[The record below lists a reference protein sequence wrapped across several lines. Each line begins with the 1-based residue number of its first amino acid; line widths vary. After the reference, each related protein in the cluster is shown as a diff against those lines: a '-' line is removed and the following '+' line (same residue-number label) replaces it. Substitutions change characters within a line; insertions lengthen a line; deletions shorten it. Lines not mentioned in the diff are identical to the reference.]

1 MYYFL
6 KLTKDMTIE
15 RIEME
20 DYDWESWRSLLI
32 DDYIEQAS
40 ISRLKTTPKLCFI
53 VDEEASALKSDRE
66 INSLASSLYG
76 RVLFG
81 DVLIAH
87 EGFNEYGYLDIMPLS
102 ETMAANLFDMF
113 THVLREVKGDLG
125 ELQDNV

>member
-20 DYDWESWRSLLI
+20 DYDWESLAKLI
-32 DDYIEQAS
+32 NCDYIEQAS
-40 ISRLKTTPKLCFI
+40 ISRLETTPKLCFI
-53 VDEEASALKSDRE
+53 VDEEGALKSDRE

-102 ETMAANLFDMF
+102 ETMAANLFNMF
-113 THVLREVKGDLG
+113 THVLKEVKGDLG

>member
-20 DYDWESWRSLLI
+20 DYNWESLAKLI
-32 DDYIEQAS
+32 NCDYIEQAS
-40 ISRLKTTPKLCFI
+40 ISRLETTPKLCFI
-53 VDEEASALKSDRE
+53 VDEEGALKSDRE

-102 ETMAANLFDMF
+102 ETMAANLFNMF
-113 THVLREVKGDLG
+113 THVLKEVKGDLG

>member
-20 DYDWESWRSLLI
+20 DYNWESLAKLI
-32 DDYIEQAS
+32 NCDYIQQAS
-40 ISRLKTTPKLCFI
+40 ISRLETTPKLCFI
-53 VDEEASALKSDRE
+53 VDEEGALKSDRE

-102 ETMAANLFDMF
+102 ETMAANLFNMF
-113 THVLREVKGDLG
+113 THVLKEVKGDLG

>member
-20 DYDWESWRSLLI
+20 DYDWESLAKLI
-32 DDYIEQAS
+32 NCDYIEQAS

-53 VDEEASALKSDRE
+53 VDEEGALKSDRE